1 MESCENDTITV
12 DDDLSI
18 NQSDQR
24 EIQQYTEIIPE
35 KKKRGRK
42 PKNLLLQNASL
53 EQVQSQVDNE
63 TVPEPQMINGSVVL
77 NAPKK
82 RGRKSDKLI
91 SIIDETPKVQTLIC
105 HLPLNQS
112 DIKKITSQMESL
124 NIDILEPIQIET
136 QPIKTYNAPKLVDL
150 NDDHKCYKHKTKTFD
165 DECVNCLL
173 HMAEINKLHEEIDK
187 LKNGIIECS
196 TSFNKKIYE
205 SKVNFLD
212 RDGNEWHEK
221 TDIACWWCCHKFD
234 HIPLGIPEF
243 IIKNT
248 FYLTGCYCSFNCML
262 SYNLDLNDYKIWD
275 RQTNIYQLK
284 NRIDPDNKI
293 TIHPAPPRQSLEI
306 FGGPLNINRFRQS
319 FYVLNKEFR
328 CLFPPMISIVG
339 IIEEDYRDI
348 GMGNK
353 IRLNKD
359 PNEPIIRRKK
369 PLLKKT
375 GTLNSLVQII

>member
-124 NIDILEPIQIET
+124 NIDILEPIQTET
-136 QPIKTYNAPKLVDL
+136 QAIKTYNAPKLVDL

-205 SKVNFLD
+205 
-212 RDGNEWHEK
+212 G
-221 TDIACWWCCHKFD
+221 
-234 HIPLGIPEF
+234 
-243 IIKNT
+243 
-248 FYLTGCYCSFNCML
+248 
-262 SYNLDLNDYKIWD
+262 
-275 RQTNIYQLK
+275 Q
-284 NRIDPDNKI
+284 
-293 TIHPAPPRQSLEI
+293 
-306 FGGPLNINRFRQS
+306 
-319 FYVLNKEFR
+319 
-328 CLFPPMISIVG
+328 
-339 IIEEDYRDI
+339 
-348 GMGNK
+348 
-353 IRLNKD
+353 
-359 PNEPIIRRKK
+359 
-369 PLLKKT
+369 
-375 GTLNSLVQII
+375 